1 MQCFAC
7 DAKHWKHKQHVP
19 CVLAADNNNDPL
31 SIKKHRKKEVSRWI
45 LTQPTSCQSRLLRM
59 QSMLPDIIFDGMV
72 PFTNYLTPMCLARRT
87 GGMFCS
93 NSFVLRAFER
103 RKFIN
108 INASVEQPM
117 RSQYSESSDNFA
129 FWEQCPPF
137 MRLLRP
143 KRALL

>member
-1 MQCFAC
+1 MNINATNFVPEQITDANQCF
-7 DAKHWKHKQHVP
+7 P
-19 CVLAADNNNDPL
+19 
-31 SIKKHRKKEVSRWI
+31 
-45 LTQPTSCQSRLLRM
+45 
-59 QSMLPDIIFDGMV
+59 IIFSMV
-72 PFTNYLTPMCLARRT
+72 WYLSPILLDTNVLARRT

-129 FWEQCPPF
+129 FWEHCPPF
-137 MRLLRP
+137 MRLLRT
-143 KRALL
+143 KDALSTLSSL